1 MKKIETEHKM
11 TVDFIMYPG
20 LKDEL
25 ESKIKQLLKEA
36 HSSKKIADNRVKA
49 IIVPHAAWLHC
60 DKIMADAYAAVAKD
74 EIEQV
79 VILSRVH
86 REPSKDIFL
95 PEYLSYNTPLGS
107 LDVDQ
112 KVLTKIVEL
121 NTIFKFD
128 NIPHTEEHSIE
139 VQLPFIKYLWPEA
152 KIIPILTGKS
162 LISNTEKISRA
173 LNTVLKNKMNKTL
186 FIISS
191 SLSSYNNENI
201 SREQTD
207 NFISILNSKK
217 DWFKLPEL
225 LSNGNISACSAD
237 CLCAVLNLLNEPPVI
252 DVLSLDY
259 GERMDKNEK
268 RVCFGAITI
277 T

>member
-25 ESKIKQLLKEA
+25 ESKIKQLLIEA
-36 HSSKKIADNRVKA
+36 HYSKKILDKQVKA

-60 DKIMADAYAAVAKD
+60 DTIMAAAYAAVAK
-74 EIEQV
+74 EKIEQV

-95 PEYLSYNTPLGS
+95 PEFLSYNTPLGS

-112 KVLTKIVEL
+112 KALSQIADT
-121 NTIFKFD
+121 NSIFKFN

-162 LISNTEKISRA
+162 LISNTKKISEA

-191 SLSSYNNENI
+191 SLSSYNYEKI

-207 NFISILNSKK
+207 NFISTLNSKE
-217 DWFKLPEL
+217 DWIKLPEL
-225 LSNGNISACSAD
+225 LSKGSISACSAD
-237 CLCAVLNLLNEPPVI
+237 CLSPVLNLLNETPII
-252 DVLSLDY
+252 DILSLDY
-259 GERMDKNEK
+259 GESMNKNEK

>member
-1 MKKIETEHKM
+1 MKKTETEHKM

-20 LKDEL
+20 LKKDL
-25 ESKIKQLLKEA
+25 ESKIKQLLQE
-36 HSSKKIADNRVKA
+36 SNSYKKIVDKRVKA

-60 DKIMADAYAAVAKD
+60 DKIMAAAYAAVAK
-74 EIEQV
+74 EKIEQV

-95 PEYLSYNTPLGS
+95 PEFLSYNTPLGS

-112 KVLTKIVEL
+112 KVLSQIADT
-121 NTIFKFD
+121 NNIFKFS
-128 NIPHTEEHSIE
+128 NVPHTEEHSIE
-139 VQLPFIKYLWPEA
+139 VQLPFIKYLWPAA

-162 LISNTEKISRA
+162 LISNTKKISGA
-173 LNTVLKNKMNKTL
+173 LNIVLKNKMDKTL

-191 SLSSYNNENI
+191 SLSSYNYEKI

-207 NFISILNSKK
+207 NFISKLNRKE
-217 DWFKLPEL
+217 DWVMLPEL
-225 LSNGNISACSAD
+225 LSKGSISACSAD

-252 DVLSLDY
+252 DVLTLDY
-259 GERMDKNEK
+259 GESMDKNEK
-268 RVCFGAITI
+268 RVCFGAIAI